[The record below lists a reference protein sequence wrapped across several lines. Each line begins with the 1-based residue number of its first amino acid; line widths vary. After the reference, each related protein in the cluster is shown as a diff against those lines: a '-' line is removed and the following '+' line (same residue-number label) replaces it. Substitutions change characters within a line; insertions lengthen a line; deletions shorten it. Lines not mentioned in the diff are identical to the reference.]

1 MWKLGYSFNVLP
13 WHHRSM
19 EEDFAAMD
27 PRGWQKK
34 APGLED
40 QLIARITKSNRQSC
54 ERITHVQ
61 QKEHCHNYF
70 GTVTSLHWP
79 SRFPCMNPVKRD
91 QREPSKCLLCKTFFG
106 RGILY
111 LPAHLEISRLYWL
124 RAERQ
129 RWRTRTCTIR
139 FSQRYSLLFTCI
151 HWDSPNPHLDV
162 CDCSLWRDW
171 HLWE

>member
-54 ERITHVQ
+54 ERITHVK
-61 QKEHCHNYF
+61 QKEHCYNYF
-70 GTVTSLHWP
+70 GTVTSLHRS

-111 LPAHLEISRLYWL
+111 LPPRNLTFVLAARREAKVTHSYVYDPIFPTLFFVIHV
-124 RAERQ
+124 
-129 RWRTRTCTIR
+129 
-139 FSQRYSLLFTCI
+139 YSLGF
-151 HWDSPNPHLDV
+151 S
-162 CDCSLWRDW
+162 
-171 HLWE
+171 